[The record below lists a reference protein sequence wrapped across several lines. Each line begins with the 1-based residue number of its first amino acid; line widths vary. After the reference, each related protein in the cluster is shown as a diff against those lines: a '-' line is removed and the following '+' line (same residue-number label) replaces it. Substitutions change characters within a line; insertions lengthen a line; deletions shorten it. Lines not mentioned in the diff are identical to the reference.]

1 MRAETIKKIKT
12 DLLHLRK
19 ETEKALK
26 AFATKNSDHANDFIS
41 AFPNYGEESDEN
53 AQEVEQYSTNLA
65 TEQVLEKNLRDID
78 TALKKIEQGTYG
90 ICKYCHKEIDE
101 KRLLARPFSS
111 SCIKCKNKLQK
122 NQ

>member
-19 ETEKALK
+19 EIEKALK

-78 TALKKIEQGTYG
+78 AALKKIEQGTYG
-90 ICKYCHKEIDE
+90 ICKYCGHEISE
-101 KRLLARPFSS
+101 KRLLARPTAS
-111 SCIKCKNKLQK
+111 SCIDCKTKLQG
-122 NQ
+122 